1 MIRVPIWSRQIV
13 YSLLTMLGSITVLGL
28 LTAVRQFDI
37 QIFTVNLIQQVLTYL
52 TFCILSYGVWCDAME
67 EEEAPKPYYD
77 EHRQDKSIELDR
89 SFASVHIL
97 NIVMLYSPIFLTV
110 KLIVDLLFI
119 Q

>member
-13 YSLLTMLGSITVLGL
+13 YSLLTMLGSVTVIGL
-28 LTAVRQFDI
+28 LTAMKQFDI
-37 QIFTVNLIQQVLTYL
+37 QIFTVNLIQQVLIYL

-77 EHRQDKSIELDR
+77 AHSQDRSIELDR
-89 SFASVHIL
+89 SFASVYLL

-110 KLIVDLLFI
+110 KLIIDLLF